1 MKLVILAGGRG
12 SRISEETYD
21 KPKPMIKIGKHPII
35 WHIIKYFLKYKVSEI
50 IIAAGYKSEVI
61 KKYFNNFKIKNTK
74 ITIVNTGLYSMTGYR
89 IKKLE
94 KYLKNQE
101 NFFLTYG
108 DGLSNVDINKLLKF
122 HLKNKKIATLTAV
135 RPPARFGKMKLN
147 GKYITEFREKNQL
160 DEGRI
165 NGGFFVFNKKIFRK
179 IKNNKK
185 IILEH
190 DVLPKLAFS
199 RELCAYIHDDYWQCM
214 DTLRDKNTLNKEWK
228 KKPSWKNW

>member
-1 MKLVILAGGRG
+1 MKLVILAGGLG

-21 KPKPMIKIGKHPII
+21 KPKPMIKIGNYPII
-35 WHIIKYFLKYKVSEI
+35 WHIIKYYLKYKVTEV

-61 KKYFNNFKIKNTK
+61 KKYFNNFKFKSLK
-74 ITIVNTGLYSMTGYR
+74 IIVVNTGLYSMTGYR
-89 IKKLE
+89 LKKLE
-94 KYLKNQE
+94 KYFKNEE
-101 NFFLTYG
+101 NFFVTYG

-122 HLKNKKIATLTAV
+122 HLKNNRIATLTAV

-147 GKYITEFREKNQL
+147 GNYITEFREKNQL

-165 NGGFFVFNKKIFRK
+165 NGGFFIFNKRIFKK

-185 IILEH
+185 TILEH

-199 RELCAYIHDDYWQCM
+199 RELCAYKHDDYWQCM
-214 DTLRDKNTLNKEWK
+214 DTLRDKNILNKEWK